1 MKRDMFGIVHC
12 AVDFI
17 QSAQNLSNLKYGE
30 KKKPGWINKGES
42 NTPDPEKRKYL
53 RNKRK

>member
-1 MKRDMFGIVHC
+1 MFGIVHC